1 MSEITCGIINGCSG
15 HWHQAAENAGYTV
28 LWDYEPSWQRHVIE
42 KNFSRDVIFDSPDEV
57 LHAPI
62 PDVICGSPPC
72 TGFTASAG
80 TKGKIRH
87 NHEHN
92 HFVVDWARMVSKL
105 SPKMFVMEE
114 VKNFLMVENSFIK
127 TYLRILQKKYNMCYD
142 VINAFNY
149 GCPQTRH
156 RVIFAGML
164 KPKKLTQMY
173 FFDVARHCEHIQY
186 RYPLEVLAN
195 VLPVEIKK
203 PKPGLA
209 GCWSHLKT
217 KQSRFNRTMQPGKPC
232 HTITGFCCKDILM
245 PGGRY
250 LAYNEAAVLMGF
262 PESYDFGFLMP
273 SYRGSAIGRG
283 VPVELAEFFLLKL
296 RGVGRG

>member
-1 MSEITCGIINGCSG
+1 MKEFTCGIINGCSG
-15 HWHQAAENAGYTV
+15 HWHQAAKNAGYNV

-42 KNFSRDVIFDSPDEV
+42 KNFPNDVVFANPKSALRSSV
-57 LHAPI
+57 

-80 TKGKIRH
+80 TKGKIRPD
-87 NHEHN
+87 HEHN
-92 HFVVDWARMVSKL
+92 HFVVDWARMVAKL

-114 VKNFLMVENSFIK
+114 VKNFLTVENRFVKSYF
-127 TYLRILQKKYNMCYD
+127 RILQKKYNMRYD

-156 RVIFAGML
+156 RAIFIGTL
-164 KPKKLTQMY
+164 KPKKP
-173 FFDVARHCEHIQY
+173 EHTRLFNCVNIQY
-186 RYPLEVLAN
+186 RYPLEVLKGVVPA
-195 VLPVEIKK
+195 ETKK

-217 KQSRFNRTMQPGKPC
+217 KQSRFNRTMQPKKPC
-232 HTITGFCCKDILM
+232 HTLTGFCCKDILM

-273 SYRGSAIGRG
+273 SYRGGAIGRG